1 MMVSDLETWRSRIQG
16 DFFICLSGFVTTQ
29 TETEP
34 FKGWGVEMG
43 VCQNKKIEMQL
54 EVKSV
59 EKEEKQRKRLK
70 EKTHNPMAADRNVIP
85 GVILR
90 VSVLQQMS
98 QKQSFAF
105 LNVSMENSAK

>member
-1 MMVSDLETWRSRIQG
+1 MVSDLETCRSRIHG
-16 DFFICLSGFVTTQ
+16 DFFILFIRVCYHSDRNRASQRV
-29 TETEP
+29 
-34 FKGWGVEMG
+34 GVEMG

-59 EKEEKQRKRLK
+59 EKEKKQRKRLK
-70 EKTHNPMAADRNVIP
+70 EKTHSPMAADRNVIP

-98 QKQSFAF
+98 QKQSCVLF
-105 LNVSMENSAK
+105 